1 MKGYLK
7 KSWNEVKEMLEAKE
21 LAYEEYVASVE
32 DKEMYQAE
40 DYIVVPAY
48 GENGV
53 AFNFD
58 EAGMCYEYEY
68 LGWV

>member
-7 KSWNEVKEMLEAKE
+7 KSWNEVKEMLEAKG
-21 LAYEEYVASVE
+21 LVYEEFVASAE

-48 GENGV
+48 GENGI
-53 AFNFD
+53 ALNF
-58 EAGMCYEYEY
+58 EAGKCYEYEY

>member
-7 KSWNEVKEMLEAKE
+7 KSWNEVKEMLEAKG
-21 LAYEEYVASVE
+21 LAYEEYVASAKDE
-32 DKEMYQAE
+32 E

-53 AFNFD
+53 ALNFD